1 MHYIEPV
8 KKDER
13 IPFEDD
19 VKIQKTPRSSK
30 RQLFWPLRVRN
41 KEQSEQIIKYVI
53 SKQEHLEV
61 RQTT

>member
-30 RQLFWPLRVRN
+30 RQLF
-41 KEQSEQIIKYVI
+41 
-53 SKQEHLEV
+53 
-61 RQTT
+61 